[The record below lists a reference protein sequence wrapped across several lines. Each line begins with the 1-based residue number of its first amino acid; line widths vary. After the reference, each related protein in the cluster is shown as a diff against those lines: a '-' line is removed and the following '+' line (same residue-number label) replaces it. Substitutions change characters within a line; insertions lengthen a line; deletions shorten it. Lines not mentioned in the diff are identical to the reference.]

1 MSDITELE
9 RRLTAAMDRIARG
22 IDGLGQQPAGA
33 DPDELAQ
40 LKQALEDEQLV
51 TAQLEER
58 IKTLHE
64 REETATAALQSELD
78 ETRGAMARLDD
89 ELQRLRKASDQLR
102 DSVTKLREANAA
114 GVAEPHLINKAMLA
128 ELETLRAARATDV
141 AEADAI
147 MATMAP
153 LLAPEDDAPAP
164 GAEED
169 EDA

>member
-1 MSDITELE
+1 MSDIVELE

-22 IDGLGQQPAGA
+22 VDGIGATKTA
-33 DPDELAQ
+33 DPDEVAG
-40 LKQALEDEQLV
+40 LKQALEDEKLV

-58 IKTLHE
+58 IKKLHVRQE
-64 REETATAALQSELD
+64 DETAAIRAEL
-78 ETRGAMARLDD
+78 ETTRTAMAQLDG

-102 DSVTKLREANAA
+102 DTVAKLREANAE

-128 ELETLRAARATDV
+128 ELEILRAARAADV

-147 MATMAP
+147 MATIAP
-153 LLAPEDDAPAP
+153 LLAEAPN
-164 GAEED
+164 EEEG

>member
-22 IDGLGQQPAGA
+22 LDGIGAAPGGA
-33 DPDELAQ
+33 DPEEMAQ
-40 LKQALEDEQLV
+40 LKQALEDEKLV

-64 REETATAALQSELD
+64 RQDKASTALQSELD
-78 ETRGAMARLDD
+78 EARSTAARLDD
-89 ELQRLRKASDQLR
+89 ELQRLRQASEQLR
-102 DSVTKLREANAA
+102 ESVAKLREANAA

-128 ELETLRAARATDV
+128 EIEALRAARATDV

-147 MATMAP
+147 MARIAP
-153 LLAPEDDAPAP
+153 LLAQGTDT
-164 GAEED
+164 EEG
-169 EDA
+169 ENA

>member
-22 IDGLGQQPAGA
+22 IDGLPDGQAGA
-33 DPDELAQ
+33 DAEEMAQ
-40 LKQALEDEQLV
+40 LRQALEDEKLV

-58 IKTLHE
+58 IKALHA
-64 REETATAALQSELD
+64 REEQATAGLRAEL
-78 ETRGAMARLDD
+78 ETTRTAMAQLDA

-102 DSVTKLREANAA
+102 DSVAKLREANAA

-128 ELETLRAARATDV
+128 ELESLRAARATDV

-147 MATMAP
+147 IAAMAP
-153 LLAPEDDAPAP
+153 LLAQDAD
-164 GAEED
+164 AEEG